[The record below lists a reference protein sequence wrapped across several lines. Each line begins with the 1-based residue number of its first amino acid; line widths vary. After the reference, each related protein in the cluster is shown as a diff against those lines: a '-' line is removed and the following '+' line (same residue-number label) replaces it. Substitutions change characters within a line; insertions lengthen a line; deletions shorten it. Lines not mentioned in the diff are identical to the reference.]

1 MEGKKTR
8 GCGLSLTQFVRENPP
23 IQYNMAKLRIST
35 FTTFLRDMMTKLEVL
50 DTSTMQELMSIIE
63 KFQFSLAMFKK
74 YKEIFT
80 RVGFHALRY
89 LDSN

>member
-1 MEGKKTR
+1 
-8 GCGLSLTQFVRENPP
+8 
-23 IQYNMAKLRIST
+23 
-35 FTTFLRDMMTKLEVL
+35 MMTKLEVL

-74 YKEIFT
+74 YREIFS

-89 LDSN
+89 FGFYNQRRRNRFLKVVTFKRLRLGAICVCEEVAPRT